1 MITGAENIG
10 QIVQPKQSVL
20 EDSISALTRSIS
32 GLELEIAK
40 LSPQKDLVKAEDT
53 KIPIKKSF
61 SELWLSLP
69 DTLRELDKRIYSLTE
84 DLRKIIY

>member
-10 QIVQPKQSVL
+10 QIAQPKQSVL

-40 LSPQKDLVKAEDT
+40 LSLQKDSVKAEDT